1 MNDVKLGRISQ
12 VTPLRVTLNGDTA
25 DAPAE
30 KLGSFTGAALNAEV
44 ATVTVEGRR
53 LAWLLT

>member
-1 MNDVKLGRISQ
+1 MSDIKLGRVSQ
-12 VTPLRVTLNGDTA
+12 VTPLRVQLNGDTA

-30 KLGSFTGAALNAEV
+30 PLGSFTGAVLTDEV